1 MSQEGL
7 SESTERHS
15 SSWMEWIRIKVT
27 VDGQGLMNAEMI
39 GDSRPMEAKVKE
51 KSMR

>member
-1 MSQEGL
+1 MSQGGM
-7 SESTERHS
+7 SGSIKRHS

-27 VDGQGLMNAEMI
+27 VDGQGLMNTEMI
-39 GDSRPMEAKVKE
+39 EDSRPMEAKVKE

>member
-15 SSWMEWIRIKVT
+15 SSWMEWIRIKVMM
-27 VDGQGLMNAEMI
+27 DRERLLNEGMI
-39 GDSRPMEAKVKE
+39 RDSRPMEAKVKE
-51 KSMR
+51 NRMR